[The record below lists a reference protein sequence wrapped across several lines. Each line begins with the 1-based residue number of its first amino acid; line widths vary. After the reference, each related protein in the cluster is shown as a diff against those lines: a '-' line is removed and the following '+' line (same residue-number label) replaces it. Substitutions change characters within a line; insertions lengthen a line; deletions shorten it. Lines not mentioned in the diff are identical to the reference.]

1 MKNLNKFLCILI
13 FFCFIICLNCTYAV
27 SDNAVENDTLS
38 VDYQSD
44 DIYSDS
50 IEGSS
55 DDNNVDEKIEN
66 SSDVKIQDNN
76 AKPSNVVKKA
86 SSTVKTI
93 ITAKDV
99 TKYYQDGTTLKA
111 YLKNSNGKALTGK
124 KITVNYS
131 GKTYSRT
138 TDSKGCVSW
147 NVQKGPGTYSVKFTF
162 KASGYQ
168 TSSKTAKVTVK
179 KMPTTLTANNL
190 AFTYGDGNNK
200 LKATLKDKNGN
211 ALVNKTVVFNFN
223 GKNYNQKTDSKGVA
237 TLTISAE
244 PKKYTTTITF
254 TNNNYVTSKKSV
266 SVNVNSIPIIL
277 SVNDLTCYY
286 GDNNKLSVNLRS
298 INEVLSNQDI
308 TFNIN
313 GETNISKTNSNGFV
327 FFPIKA
333 EPGTYLATVSFSK
346 LGYDSCSKPVTITI
360 KPKPVDL
367 SINNLTCEYNK
378 TNYLYAYLKCNN
390 CPLIG
395 QNITFSINNNDY
407 KFMTDSNGRV
417 AYNVD
422 LTPGD
427 YVVTVLFS
435 NNHYEKVNKTV
446 NLKIYS
452 KLTKFEYSII
462 IPNYVN
468 LTNAWRLVPG
478 YLKPEY
484 IAQGGAGGKVKMPVT
499 RDYIIL
505 TKNNYHIFNTNDIK
519 SANLDYCINDLSNLH
534 ITSNSDYANFTY
546 YGFVHNDINQ
556 ISAVYRQKEYNG
568 ISYPDYEELLFVIN
582 GVATLSIGFTNP
594 TSWNDEP
601 VRFAFINNNLPAHQ
615 DVLLCRYDK
624 FTNYQYLRFA
634 ETGESVEYSNNMLK
648 ISNFP
653 SNEKI
658 RTQFKINGTS
668 IIKDE
673 WISFGK
679 HYNPENSFEV
689 IQTYAITDKQIT
701 NNDLDYYIGL
711 NSSFPVG
718 FMKASYGTFLTAL
731 NTIKMYDEFM
741 ENVSGIFNVSA
752 VRENSVVS
760 MCGVEYGGTA
770 YIHCPDPAMKYN
782 LNGEWENVYKC
793 RYISSLF
800 LSEFESYSLN
810 CAGITSTSSV
820 DYIFSNILELKN
832 FTVSSFENYT
842 IIQID
847 GNSNYQLRLN
857 SSNGLMYDLSIF
869 NNFLYKGAISNFTD
883 NYCFHDFLTN
893 TLINNLTKYS
903 NVNNNEIIISD
914 ELIQFLEDS
923 SGDLALASAAVMIP
937 YILPCIGV
945 LPFLTLLT
953 PLGIVT
959 GLIILGVALKIH
971 ANGGNINKGIG
982 DSMVSLALDFA

>member
-1 MKNLNKFLCILI
+1 MKNINKFLCILI

-50 IEGSS
+50 IEVSS
-55 DDNNVDEKIEN
+55 DDNHVDEKIEN

-76 AKPSNVVKKA
+76 AKPSNVVKKS
-86 SSTVKTI
+86 SSTVKTT

-124 KITVNYS
+124 KITVTYS

-179 KMPTTLTANNL
+179 AMPTTLAANNL
-190 AFTYGDGNNK
+190 AFTYGDSNNK
-200 LKATLKDKNGN
+200 LKATLKDKNGKV
-211 ALVNKTVVFNFN
+211 LSDKTVVFNFN

-237 TLTISAE
+237 TLTINAE

-286 GDNNKLSVNLRS
+286 GDNYKLSVNLRS

-308 TFNIN
+308 TFNFN

-546 YGFVHNDINQ
+546 YGFVHDDINQ

-568 ISYPDYEELLFVIN
+568 ISYPDFEELLFVIN

-615 DVLLCRYDK
+615 DVLVCRYDK

-679 HYNPENSFEV
+679 LYNPENSFEV

-741 ENVSGIFNVSA
+741 ENASRICNVSA
-752 VRENSVVS
+752 VREDSVVS

-770 YIHCPDPAMKYN
+770 YVHCPDPTMKYKLTGN
-782 LNGEWENVYKC
+782 IDNINIC
-793 RYISSLF
+793 RYFTSFL
-800 LSEFESYSLN
+800 LSEFECMALQM
-810 CAGITSTSSV
+810 AGINCTSSI
-820 DYIFSNILELKN
+820 YTIFSEIINLKNYTLNYNDNNLVISLPEDSNKIFKFNLEN
-832 FTVSSFENYT
+832 FTVF
-842 IIQID
+842 
-847 GNSNYQLRLN
+847 
-857 SSNGLMYDLSIF
+857 DLSYLDK
-869 NNFLYKGAISNFTD
+869 FLCKGAISVNPQ
-883 NYCFHDFLTN
+883 NYCLHDTLTDKILYN
-893 TLINNLTKYS
+893 HNHKSNSYTIPEEYSSLILNITS
-903 NVNNNEIIISD
+903 N
-914 ELIQFLEDS
+914 
-923 SGDLALASAAVMIP
+923 LALAGSASGYLTAALLIGAGVTAATLLA
-937 YILPCIGV
+937 LPLTVGTV
-945 LPFLTLLT
+945 LFLTSVFLKANENH
-953 PLGIVT
+953 GDWGKAFGDCIT
-959 GLIILGVALKIH
+959 GLL
-971 ANGGNINKGIG
+971 
-982 DSMVSLALDFA
+982 LDMA

>member
-38 VDYQSD
+38 IDYQSD

-86 SSTVKTI
+86 SSTVKTT

-200 LKATLKDKNGN
+200 LKATLKDKNGKV
-211 ALVNKTVVFNFN
+211 LTNKTVVFNFN
-223 GKNYNQKTDSKGVA
+223 GENYNQKTNSKGVA
-237 TLTISAE
+237 TLTVKAE
-244 PKKYTTTITF
+244 PKNYTTTISF
-254 TNNNYVTSKKSV
+254 TNSNYVTSKKTV
-266 SVNVNSIPIIL
+266 TVTVKSIPTSL
-277 SVNDLTCYY
+277 TVNDLTCQY
-286 GDNNKLSVNLRS
+286 GENNVLSAYLKSN
-298 INEVLSNQDI
+298 NNALSNQDI
-308 TFNIN
+308 VFNFN
-313 GETNISKTNSNGFV
+313 GQTYTSKTDSNGLACLSFQ
-327 FFPIKA
+327 A
-333 EPGTYLATVSFSK
+333 EPNTYLTTVSFSK
-346 LGYDSCSKPVTITI
+346 LGYTTCSKQVNITI
-360 KPKPVDL
+360 KPIPVDL
-367 SINNLTCEYNK
+367 IVNNLTCEYNK
-378 TNYLYAYLKCNN
+378 SNYLYAYIKSNN
-390 CPLIG
+390 QPLVG
-395 QNITFSINNNDY
+395 QNVTFFVNNNIY
-407 KFMTDSNGRV
+407 KFTSDSNGRV
-417 AYNVD
+417 AYGVD
-422 LTPGD
+422 LVPGD
-427 YVVTVLFS
+427 YVVNVMFS

-446 NLKIYS
+446 NLKICS
-452 KLTKFEYSII
+452 KLTKFEYSLI

-499 RDYIIL
+499 REYIVL
-505 TKNNYHIFNTNDIK
+505 TETNSYEFNTNNIK
-519 SANLDYCINDLSNLH
+519 SKNLDYSITELSNLH

-546 YGFVHNDINQ
+546 SSFVYEDINQ
-556 ISAVYRQKEYNG
+556 ISTVYRQKEYYG
-568 ISYPDYEELLFVIN
+568 MLYPDYEELLLVVN
-582 GVATLSIGFTNP
+582 GVTKVSIGFTNP
-594 TSWNDEP
+594 VGWDETG
-601 VRFAFINNNLPAHQ
+601 VRFAFVNNDLGHHQ
-615 DVLLCRYDK
+615 DVMTCRYDK
-624 FTNYQYLRFA
+624 FNNYQYLRFA
-634 ETGESVEYSNNMLK
+634 ETGESVVYSDNMLK

-653 SNEKI
+653 TKEKI
-658 RTQFKINGTS
+658 HTHFKINGTS
-668 IIKDE
+668 IMKDE

-741 ENVSGIFNVSA
+741 ENASSICNVSA

-770 YIHCPDPAMKYN
+770 YVHCPDPTMKYN
-782 LNGEWENVYKC
+782 LTGNITNINIC
-793 RYISSLF
+793 RYFTSFL
-800 LSEFESYSLN
+800 LSEFECMALRM
-810 CAGITSTSSV
+810 AGINCTSSI
-820 DYIFSNILELKN
+820 YTIFSEIINLKN
-832 FTVSSFENYT
+832 YTLNYNDNKLYISLPNTSNKIFIFNLDNYT
-842 IIQID
+842 VF
-847 GNSNYQLRLN
+847 
-857 SSNGLMYDLSIF
+857 DLSYLD
-869 NNFLYKGAISNFTD
+869 NFLCKGAISVNPQ
-883 NYCFHDFLTN
+883 NYCFHDILTDNILYNYNHKSNNYTLSDEYKQLFNISDITLLGSAAGYSTALSLILIGVTAAPLLALPLTVGTVLFLTSVS
-893 TLINNLTKYS
+893 LKA
-903 NVNNNEIIISD
+903 NENHGD
-914 ELIQFLEDS
+914 WGKAFGDS
-923 SGDLALASAAVMIP
+923 I
-937 YILPCIGV
+937 
-945 LPFLTLLT
+945 
-953 PLGIVT
+953 T
-959 GLIILGVALKIH
+959 GLL
-971 ANGGNINKGIG
+971 
-982 DSMVSLALDFA
+982 LDMA

>member
-1 MKNLNKFLCILI
+1 MKNINKFLCILI

-50 IEGSS
+50 IEVSS
-55 DDNNVDEKIEN
+55 DDNHVDEKIEN

-86 SSTVKTI
+86 SSTVKTT

-124 KITVNYS
+124 KITVTYS

-147 NVQKGPGTYSVKFTF
+147 NVQKEPGTYSVKFSF
-162 KASGYQ
+162 SASGYAS
-168 TSSKTAKVTVK
+168 SSKTAKVTVK
-179 KMPTTLTANNL
+179 AMPTTLAANNL

-200 LKATLKDKNGN
+200 LKATLKDKNGKVL
-211 ALVNKTVVFNFN
+211 ADKTVVFNFN

-244 PKKYTTTITF
+244 PKNYTTKISF
-254 TNNNYVTSKKSV
+254 TNSNYVTSKKTV
-266 SVNVNSIPIIL
+266 TVTVNSIRTSL
-277 SVNDLTCYY
+277 TVNDLTCQY
-286 GDNNKLSVNLRS
+286 GENNVLSAYLKSN
-298 INEVLSNQDI
+298 NNALSNQDI
-308 TFNIN
+308 VFNFN
-313 GETNISKTNSNGFV
+313 GQTYTSKTDSNGLACLSFQ
-327 FFPIKA
+327 A
-333 EPGTYLATVSFSK
+333 EPNTYLTTVSFSK
-346 LGYDSCSKPVTITI
+346 LGYTTCSKQVNITI
-360 KPKPVDL
+360 KPIPVDL
-367 SINNLTCEYNK
+367 IVNNLTCEYNK
-378 TNYLYAYLKCNN
+378 TNYLYAYLKSNN
-390 CPLIG
+390 QPLVG
-395 QNITFSINNNDY
+395 QNITFFVNNNIY
-407 KFMTDSNGRV
+407 KFTSDSNGRV
-417 AYNVD
+417 AYGVD
-422 LTPGD
+422 LVPGN
-427 YVVTVLFS
+427 YVVNVMFS
-435 NNHYEKVNKTV
+435 NNHYEKINKTV
-446 NLKIYS
+446 NLKICS
-452 KLTKFEYSII
+452 KLTKFEYSLI

-499 RDYIIL
+499 RDYIVL
-505 TKNNYHIFNTNDIK
+505 TETGSYIFDTYDIK
-519 SANLDYCINDLSNLH
+519 SKKVYSISELSTLEVTKN
-534 ITSNSDYANFTY
+534 SNYTNFTY
-546 YGFVHNDINQ
+546 SGFVYEDINQ
-556 ISAVYRQKEYNG
+556 ISAVYRQKENYG
-568 ISYPDYEELLFVIN
+568 MSYHDYEELLFVVN
-582 GVATLSIGFTNP
+582 GVTKLSIGFTNP
-594 TSWNDEP
+594 KSWDEEG
-601 VRFAFINNNLPAHQ
+601 VRFAFINNDLGHHQ
-615 DVLLCRYDK
+615 DVMTCRYDK
-624 FTNYQYLRFA
+624 FNNYQYLRFA
-634 ETGESVEYSNNMLK
+634 ETGESVVYSDNMLK

-653 SNEKI
+653 TKEKI
-658 RTQFKINGTS
+658 HTNFKINGTS
-668 IIKDE
+668 IMKDE
-673 WISFGK
+673 WVSFGK

-741 ENVSGIFNVSA
+741 ENASGICNVSA
-752 VRENSVVS
+752 VREDYVVS

-869 NNFLYKGAISNFTD
+869 NNFL
-883 NYCFHDFLTN
+883 
-893 TLINNLTKYS
+893 
-903 NVNNNEIIISD
+903 
-914 ELIQFLEDS
+914 
-923 SGDLALASAAVMIP
+923 AL
-937 YILPCIGV
+937 
-945 LPFLTLLT
+945 
-953 PLGIVT
+953 
-959 GLIILGVALKIH
+959 
-971 ANGGNINKGIG
+971 
-982 DSMVSLALDFA
+982 